1 MGFLCRTWARLWVHL
16 NCVVMQTKGKNLKKR
31 KRSERDYTKKR
42 PLKMGNPALIHPYPP
57 SFLWIINIRMR
68 REINDLLKVIQLIR
82 IWVNWSHL
90 IPRLNPTKVQVIF
103 VDALVNYSWLLLDSI
118 GIRGEKKKDR
128 KKRKKH
134 KSVCHSKVYI
144 QTGLNPVCL
153 VKTCPKRSRLEATGI
168 PETPIVK
175 SSMVP
180 LSSLVFRSAAL
191 QKCLFHVKLC
201 LWSFWPCR
209 EV

>member
-118 GIRGEKKKDR
+118 GIRGEKKKTE
-128 KKRKKH
+128 KKERNTNQCAIPKYIFRLDLTQ
-134 KSVCHSKVYI
+134 SVWSKPAPRGPGWK
-144 QTGLNPVCL
+144 QQA
-153 VKTCPKRSRLEATGI
+153 SQRLLLWNL
-168 PETPIVK
+168 PW
-175 SSMVP
+175 
-180 LSSLVFRSAAL
+180 
-191 QKCLFHVKLC
+191 FHYL
-201 LWSFWPCR
+201 P
-209 EV
+209 